1 MNMRARKYRWCGL
14 LALAGASLAF
24 AQDAELEEGKKLY
37 EKECLVCHGSNASAA
52 TSHGE
57 RQLLAR
63 ALAPQ
68 FSETMVDAGSDAKP
82 AGADRLA
89 VAPPFGPN
97 LRGIH
102 GRPAGS
108 VEGFQ
113 YSAPF
118 LKSLKGMIWDDGS
131 LDVWMTSTQRWVP
144 GVTMYY
150 TQKNADIRRKII
162 EYLKAN
168 P

>member
-1 MNMRARKYRWCGL
+1 MRL
-14 LALAGASLAF
+14 LKSSLYAMLVLTGAALVH
-24 AQDAELEEGKKLY
+24 AQDAQMEESKKLY
-37 EKECLVCHGSNASAA
+37 EKECLVCHGSNTAAA
-52 TSHGE
+52 TSYRQ

-63 ALAPQ
+63 ALAPH
-68 FSETMVDAGSDAKP
+68 FSVTLVDAGSD
-82 AGADRLA
+82 GGLGVADRLA

-97 LRGIH
+97 LRGII

-108 VEGFQ
+108 IEGFH
-113 YSAPF
+113 YSEPF
-118 LKSLKGMIWDDGS
+118 LKSLKGMIWDEGS

-150 TQKNADIRRKII
+150 SQKNADIRRKII